1 MPWQQHLC
9 KKLPKMH
16 CDRVNFIWKSSVYWG
31 YVLLQLSKP
40 ANFFTE
46 KTRRL
51 HNQLAPDRIPNSSS
65 SYILHTRAQYVAH
78 ETMIKCLR
86 LSWTT
91 TNFTH
96 PTAI

>member
-51 HNQLAPDRIPNSSS
+51 Q
-65 SYILHTRAQYVAH
+65 
-78 ETMIKCLR
+78 
-86 LSWTT
+86 
-91 TNFTH
+91 
-96 PTAI
+96 